1 MARSPAEIQADIEVT
16 RRLIEHRLESLRES
30 VPKRWWTPYALV
42 VGGLAAGVLLS
53 RIPLLSLVGVGTRT
67 VQTGLM
73 VASTL
78 AAVDRFIA
86 ERQQRRA
93 A

>member
-16 RRLIEHRLESLRES
+16 RRLIEHRLDTLRGS
-30 VPKRWWTPYALV
+30 VPHRWWTPYALL

-53 RIPLLSLVGVGTRT
+53 RVPLFRLVGVGTRT
-67 VQTGLM
+67 VQTGLAM
-73 VASTL
+73 ASTV
-78 AAVDRFIA
+78 AAVDRFLA
-86 ERQQRRA
+86 ERQRRA